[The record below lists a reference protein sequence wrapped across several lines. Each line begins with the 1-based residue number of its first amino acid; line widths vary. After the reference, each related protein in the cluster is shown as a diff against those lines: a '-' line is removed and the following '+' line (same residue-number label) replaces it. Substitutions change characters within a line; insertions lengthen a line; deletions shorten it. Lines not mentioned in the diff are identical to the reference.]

1 MENWRLTSWEFPK
14 IPVEKKLGDESL
26 PVYSGELAFSFT
38 SYPQVDLSTSA
49 VYFKAPE
56 AFLLNQINSYGGN
69 LNYELTYSGYD
80 LENVPRAPDVF
91 MVGNGLSLLYHS
103 GLKPRPNE
111 PMTMV
116 IPFDPYLWV
125 TPSGAQIDRSKLMVV
140 LTNLEGLYIRASY
153 GLDYDGQARLSKVA
167 LDSAVE
173 VPGDRNMTE
182 QDIADRVT
190 R

>member
-1 MENWRLTSWEFPK
+1 MTSWEFPK
-14 IPVEKKLGDESL
+14 IPVEKKLGDDTL
-26 PVYSGELAFSFT
+26 VPYSGSELAVSFT
-38 SYPQVDLSTSA
+38 SYSQVDLTTSS

-56 AFLLNQINSYGGN
+56 DFLRNQINSYGGH
-69 LNYELTYSGYD
+69 LNYKLTYSGYD

-103 GLKPRPNE
+103 GMKPRPNE
-111 PMTMV
+111 PIEMYA
-116 IPFDPYLWV
+116 PFDPYLWV
-125 TPSGAQIDRSKLMVV
+125 TPSGAPIDRSKLMVV
-140 LTNLEGLYIRASY
+140 LTNLEGIYIRASY
-153 GLDYDGQARLSKVA
+153 GLDADGQARLSEVA